1 MLNVSP
7 SASNLKIQAH
17 ILDFLGINVTSFMS
31 RSHSTQPYTPIL
43 RLFVQHLRDIYTDI
57 SVLDGQLKV

>member
-7 SASNLKIQAH
+7 SASNLKILAH
-17 ILDFLGINVTSFMS
+17 ILDFLGINVTSFVS
-31 RSHSTQPYTPIL
+31 SSHSTLAHTPIL
-43 RLFVQHLRDIYTDI
+43 RLFEQYSRDIYTEI

>member
-7 SASNLKIQAH
+7 SASNLKILAH
-17 ILDFLGINVTSFMS
+17 ILDFLGINVTSS
-31 RSHSTQPYTPIL
+31 SHNTQAYTPIL

-57 SVLDGQLKV
+57 SVLDGQLNV